1 MEVILLKDVKGLG
14 KEGDVVNA
22 KDGYARNYLL
32 PRNIA
37 IEANAGNLEKL
48 NEKKAVLNEK
58 MAQEKEEALKLKEK
72 VEKTTVEI
80 KAKGGSAGRLFGS
93 ITSADIAKE
102 LKKQHKVSIDKK
114 KIDLKDNIKA
124 TGITEVEIRLYP
136 EINAKLKVNVQAE

>member
-58 MAQEKEEALKLKEK
+58 IAQEKEEALKLKEK

-80 KAKGGSAGRLFGS
+80 KAKGGSAGKLFGS